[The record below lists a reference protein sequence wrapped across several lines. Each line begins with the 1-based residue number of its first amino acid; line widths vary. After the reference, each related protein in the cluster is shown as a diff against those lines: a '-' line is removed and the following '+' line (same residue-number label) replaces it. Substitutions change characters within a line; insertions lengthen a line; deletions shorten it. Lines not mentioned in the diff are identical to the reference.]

1 MKVVHINANRGDGA
15 ALCALRISQAL
26 KSKGVDT
33 SFIVSNG
40 VSTDVF
46 TVALPDKSFWNRNRL
61 LRCFK
66 KLLLKLNIRDDEEQ
80 LRNEL
85 RIAGEKSNEHVYS
98 HLPLTS
104 FKNLSLHP
112 LIKEADI
119 VHLHWVSGFVDY
131 PTFFK
136 EVKKPIV
143 WTLHDKY
150 PAVGLLHYCSKFF
163 PIPEALKPIDKKCR
177 DIKRNAIK
185 DLKNLHI
192 VAISEQMMTICNQ
205 SDVLHG
211 LPTTLIHNG
220 VDTNIFSP
228 IAKDKARKELG
239 LPING
244 EDGNYCTIFM
254 VCGFDLFGKNKG
266 LLRVVKA
273 LEGVKASN
281 KMLVCVGLV
290 PNPQPIIQ
298 TSFPVRFFGR
308 VVDTNMLST
317 IYSAIDF
324 FIQASYE
331 ETFAQTP
338 LEAMSCGKPVISTP
352 CSGST
357 EIIHSYNG
365 VLCEGYEP
373 ENLRK
378 GIQKAVDKNLVTPYS
393 SKEIR
398 EEIQKEFSYEN
409 IAEQYLLLYKEV
421 LK

>member
-1 MKVVHINANRGDGA
+1 
-15 ALCALRISQAL
+15 
-26 KSKGVDT
+26 
-33 SFIVSNG
+33 
-40 VSTDVF
+40 
-46 TVALPDKSFWNRNRL
+46 
-61 LRCFK
+61 
-66 KLLLKLNIRDDEEQ
+66 
-80 LRNEL
+80 
-85 RIAGEKSNEHVYS
+85 
-98 HLPLTS
+98 
-104 FKNLSLHP
+104 
-112 LIKEADI
+112 
-119 VHLHWVSGFVDY
+119 
-131 PTFFK
+131 
-136 EVKKPIV
+136 
-143 WTLHDKY
+143 
-150 PAVGLLHYCSKFF
+150 
-163 PIPEALKPIDKKCR
+163 
-177 DIKRNAIK
+177 
-185 DLKNLHI
+185 
-192 VAISEQMMTICNQ
+192 MTICNQ
-205 SDVLHG
+205 SNVLHG

-228 IAKDKARKELG
+228 IAKDNARKELG
-239 LPING
+239 LPITG

-254 VCGFDLFGKNKG
+254 VCGFDIFGKNKG
-266 LLRVVKA
+266 LRRVIKA
-273 LEGVKASN
+273 LEEVNASN

-308 VVDTNMLST
+308 IVDTNILST

-352 CSGST
+352 CSGAT

-373 ENLRK
+373 EDLRK

-398 EEIQKEFSYEN
+398 EGIKKEFSYEN